1 MSTFSYYCTCPVTI
15 STRCVFPKFHENVFP
30 RGACSQVPC
39 VCIHVN
45 VFPRGACS
53 QVPYFHAV
61 RVPKF
66 HENETDKT
74 GTLPVVNTVPG
85 GGTPRSS
92 ALRWTVL
99 GTGPTKRTGRIL
111 NALNRPCEQLGTY
124 AARGQSRKTTGPSE
138 KTKKNP
144 GPVEGHGGPW
154 GRPSTT
160 KLYFL

>member
-1 MSTFSYYCTCPVTI
+1 MVLELGFSIHCRRSECI
-15 STRCVFPKFHENVFP
+15 LLHLP
-30 RGACSQVPC
+30 R
-39 VCIHVN
+39 N
-45 VFPRGACS
+45 
-53 QVPYFHAV
+53 YFHAV

-74 GTLPVVNTVPG
+74 GTLPVVNIVPTG
-85 GGTPRSS
+85 QTPRSS

-99 GTGPTKRTGRIL
+99 GTGGPTKRTGRIL
-111 NALNRPCEQLGTY
+111 NAKNRPCDQVGTY

-154 GRPSTT
+154 GRPSTIRST
-160 KLYFL
+160 LKNPLIKIK